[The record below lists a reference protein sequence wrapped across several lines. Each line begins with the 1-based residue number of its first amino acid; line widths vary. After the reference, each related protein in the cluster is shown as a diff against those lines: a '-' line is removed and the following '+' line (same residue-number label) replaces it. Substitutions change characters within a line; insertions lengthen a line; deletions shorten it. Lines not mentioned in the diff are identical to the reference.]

1 MLLPDFEYSHVRV
14 WNLLS
19 VGRLCGRLAAPFD
32 AGPRPIPT
40 GSGNAEPQV
49 VDISISAGPKRQL
62 ITYVANS
69 QSQRTCVVVP
79 A

>member
-1 MLLPDFEYSHVRV
+1 MLLPDFEYFNVHV

-19 VGRLCGRLAAPFD
+19 VGRLCGRLAVPFD
-32 AGPRPIPT
+32 VGSRPIPT

-49 VDISISAGPKRQL
+49 VDIPISAGPKRQL

-69 QSQRTCVVVP
+69 QFRRTCVVVP